1 MAHNSLATARVQH
14 KPDRHDASGRR
25 FDRVN
30 IAVLAAQ
37 LTAWAA
43 CLGTLSRTDNTVLAL
58 LILVFFCLMMQGV
71 FSMMHETFHDH
82 GHRSA
87 RINYLMSW
95 LASTLFGASAT
106 LIRINHLGH
115 HVRNRTRAELVD
127 YVEADESRLKK
138 TIAYY
143 AGISGGIWIGAFL
156 LGLFLLLMPSA
167 WIQRLQSRGANN
179 TYAAALADF
188 SAADFRRIRIEVV
201 AGITFWIVAWLLLSL
216 EPLAVGMAYL
226 AFAVSWSSLQWIY
239 HVRTPLD
246 VVEGAYNLRA
256 SLPIRCLFLN
266 FNYNLT
272 HHRDSSI
279 RWQQLHA
286 ASDLRETRPFWRG
299 WLAIVLPPQPMPP
312 DRLIPK
318 TYY

>member
-1 MAHNSLATARVQH
+1 MAHFSLATADVQQQ
-14 KPDRHDASGRR
+14 PDRHAAADRR
-25 FDRVN
+25 LDRMNV
-30 IAVLAAQ
+30 AVLFGQ
-37 LTAWAA
+37 LLAWAI
-43 CLGTLSRTDNTVLAL
+43 CLAVLSRTRNAL
-58 LILVFFCLMMQGV
+58 LIVPLLVFFCLMMQGV
-71 FSMMHETFHDH
+71 FSMMHESFHQH
-82 GHRSA
+82 AHRA
-87 RINYLMSW
+87 TRINYFMSW
-95 LASTLFGASAT
+95 LSSTLFGASAT
-106 LIRINHLGH
+106 LIHINHLGH

-138 TIAYY
+138 TVAYY
-143 AGISGGIWIGAFL
+143 AGVAGGIWFGAFVL
-156 LGLFLLLMPSA
+156 SVLLLIVPSA
-167 WIQRLQSRGANN
+167 WIQRLQSRGADN

-188 SAADFRRIRIEVV
+188 SATDFRRIRLEVITAAIFWVV
-201 AGITFWIVAWLLLSL
+201 AWYLLDLSVL
-216 EPLAVGMAYL
+216 GVGMAYL

-256 SLPIRCLFLN
+256 SWPVRCLFLN

-279 RWQQLHA
+279 RWQGLHA
-286 ASDLRETRPFWRG
+286 ASDLQETRPFWRG

-312 DRLIPK
+312 DRLITK